1 MLRRAFRSNPI
12 ITLAAKHD
20 KLYHKLFSPSERLH
34 LEAFSMPDMLLL
46 RDGSGPKH
54 EVRCHFGLRFVA
66 ERKEN
71 DLVSSLFTTGSGP
84 KLTDA
89 ALLGKVEAC
98 VTSHMEATSDEL
110 SGSVVAAVAPELP
123 EGGKEMGK
131 LAAKLALLTR
141 TNMKTGGGGAPTTA
155 AELGATIVRRTD
167 EVLKVAE
174 EATPIFTVVL
184 DEIVRRGGDAGVIV
198 RGPLKDPVR
207 IHEKAVNDY
216 ATRFSDGV
224 LPESNV
230 LDVIRARL
238 VTNRAGLLVTLESLE
253 GLEVA
258 YEGAAARVEIVR
270 CKSKFSKLDPT
281 HFRNYLLNIA
291 IVYKGS
297 RYFGEV
303 QVHHKDILGYNDD
316 SHAHDHYDFFRMLLA
331 DRYDEALGESLDFIL
346 EERMRVFYQISQTP
360 VLLSMLIVC
369 MRESTSHAG
378 SGLPEDIF
386 QLYETSMRVV
396 VQQRFKEDKGKAEAL
411 VRLLQAVGCANSAW
425 PSLELATK
433 AKRTL
438 LSSHLRILVWQCS
451 RSGASSPGRRWARC
465 FPPTRRR

>member
-46 RDGSGPKH
+46 RDGPGPKH

-174 EATPIFTVVL
+174 EATPIFTVDSTLGKSVMP
-184 DEIVRRGGDAGVIV
+184 RREGARAAKLACGGDAPPPATP
-198 RGPLKDPVR
+198 RSPMDYLW
-207 IHEKAVNDY
+207 EKEI
-216 ATRFSDGV
+216 F
-224 LPESNV
+224 
-230 LDVIRARL
+230 ARS
-238 VTNRAGLLVTLESLE
+238 E
-253 GLEVA
+253 
-258 YEGAAARVEIVR
+258 
-270 CKSKFSKLDPT
+270 
-281 HFRNYLLNIA
+281 
-291 IVYKGS
+291 
-297 RYFGEV
+297 
-303 QVHHKDILGYNDD
+303 
-316 SHAHDHYDFFRMLLA
+316 
-331 DRYDEALGESLDFIL
+331 
-346 EERMRVFYQISQTP
+346 
-360 VLLSMLIVC
+360 
-369 MRESTSHAG
+369 
-378 SGLPEDIF
+378 
-386 QLYETSMRVV
+386 
-396 VQQRFKEDKGKAEAL
+396 
-411 VRLLQAVGCANSAW
+411 
-425 PSLELATK
+425 
-433 AKRTL
+433 
-438 LSSHLRILVWQCS
+438 RIL
-451 RSGASSPGRRWARC
+451 SGSS
-465 FPPTRRR
+465 FTRV